1 MLQSKEFNRENS
13 NTLVITLKNTCSK
26 QEHLE
31 EVMENLAHQSSQGN
45 MHELFDC
52 IKTPLRELKLIILEE
67 GSESFTI
74 FSKKI
79 CNHIPKYFMSQ

>member
-1 MLQSKEFNRENS
+1 
-13 NTLVITLKNTCSK
+13 
-26 QEHLE
+26 
-31 EVMENLAHQSSQGN
+31 MENLAHQSSQGN

-52 IKTPLRELKLIILEE
+52 IKTPLRELKLIMLEE
-67 GSESFTI
+67 WSESFTI